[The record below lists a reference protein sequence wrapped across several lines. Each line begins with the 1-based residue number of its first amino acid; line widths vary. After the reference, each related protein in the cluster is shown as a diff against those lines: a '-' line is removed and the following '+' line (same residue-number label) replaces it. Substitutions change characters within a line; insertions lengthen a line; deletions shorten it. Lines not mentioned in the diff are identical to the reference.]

1 MGKRKNRP
9 KNSFRIRRFKDK
21 QIHLS
26 YVQGKYQKGVMMG
39 QGAQFIHLVNEDS
52 LRPSLFIFKSAI
64 SMIELDEIVPEEVVS
79 KKKLTRREASIKANK
94 QRKQDEELKR
104 VMRRRKGITYD
115 YKRR

>member
-1 MGKRKNRP
+1 MKKRKNRP
-9 KNSFRIRRFKDK
+9 KNSFRIRRFKGK

-26 YVQGKYQKGVMMG
+26 YVPGKHQKGVMMG
-39 QGAQFIHLVNEDS
+39 QGAQFIHVVNEDS

-64 SMIELDEIVPEEVVS
+64 SMIELDETVPEEVVS

-104 VMRRRKGITYD
+104 IMRRKNNID
-115 YKRR
+115 YN